1 MGSDFVRSVSWS
13 YQKTGE
19 LDVKYL
25 AVILFFLCVCA
36 PTKELIIEKKQFAD
50 VRDHVLLD
58 SKVLSIDTLPQG
70 MMKIRYRPNRI
81 E

>member
-1 MGSDFVRSVSWS
+1 MR
-13 YQKTGE
+13 
-19 LDVKYL
+19 YL
-25 AVILFFLCVCA
+25 VTVLFFLFIGCA
-36 PTKELIIEKKQFAD
+36 STKELIIEKKQFND